1 MQIFENA
8 NFDHM
13 AAIPGNGIT
22 TTTGGRMP
30 TTRFDRTL
38 SDEEIAYARGLLLA
52 LKNWKSFE
60 VSHLPLG
67 YVLSFLEVCV
77 DEGKGVME
85 YAERAEVPP
94 TVMTRHLLDIG
105 DRNRA
110 KEEGFGL
117 ITQERDKLDLRRHH
131 ARITPKGKA
140 LIHRMMQAIK
150 TAIR

>member
-1 MQIFENA
+1 MLNIATNSIE
-8 NFDHM
+8 D
-13 AAIPGNGIT
+13 
-22 TTTGGRMP
+22 TGVIRMP
-30 TTRFDRTL
+30 SKFDRTL
-38 SDEEIAYARGLLLA
+38 SDEEIAAARGLLLA
-52 LKNWKSFE
+52 LKNFKQFP

-67 YVLSFLEVCV
+67 YVLTFLEVCV

-110 KEEGFGL
+110 REEGFGL

-140 LIHRMMQAIK
+140 LMHRMMQALK
-150 TAIR
+150 TAMR